1 MFSRNEPCRCGSG
14 TKYPSDTGFEVGKL
28 IT

>member
-14 TKYPSDTGFEVGKL
+14 TKYQRDTGSEVGKL
-28 IT
+28 II